1 MNIWF
6 YIGIG
11 LILWVLYDLYY
22 GVTWTHKPIYRKYE
36 PTTYWVVT
44 LIWIAVAVTTTLAGL
59 GMF

>member
-22 GVTWTHKPIYRKYE
+22 GVTWTHRPVYRKYE
-36 PTTYWVVT
+36 P
-44 LIWIAVAVTTTLAGL
+44 IGL
-59 GMF
+59 LLLFGLPLL